1 MFKNKLPISS
11 LISTTIISIGVFF
24 TLMSVSHYEKQDFY
38 EINDNFILL
47 IIGLSLLITGISILL
62 RKTWAR
68 TILTI
73 SILGLMSFLSYSFIF
88 DESNRNT
95 DSFLELVALL
105 SLAIGLPLS
114 FIFLLYNDKVSI
126 EFGDKHVDKEFEDVL
141 DHFE

>member
-11 LISTTIISIGVFF
+11 LISTTIISIGIFF
-24 TLMSVSHYEKQDFY
+24 TLMSVSYYERQGFY
-38 EINDNFILL
+38 ETNEKFILL

-62 RKTWAR
+62 RKIWAR

-73 SILGLMSFLSYSFIF
+73 SILGLMSFLVYSFIF
-88 DESNRNT
+88 GENYNT
-95 DSFLELVALL
+95 ANFLEQAALL

-114 FIFLLYNDKVSI
+114 FIFLLYNEKVSI
-126 EFGDKHVDKEFEDVL
+126 EFGDKHINEEFEDVL